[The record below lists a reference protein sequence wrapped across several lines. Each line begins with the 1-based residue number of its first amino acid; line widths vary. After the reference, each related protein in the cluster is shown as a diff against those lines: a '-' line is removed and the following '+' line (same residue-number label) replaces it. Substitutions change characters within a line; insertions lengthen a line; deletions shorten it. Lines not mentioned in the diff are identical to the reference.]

1 MRQYAVILIAVVVL
15 IAGYVAR
22 RQLAVPAADAEVVR
36 AAEAAALAAA
46 EGLQATLAAG
56 ERQPGALAPTI
67 AEVQRTCQRLEPM
80 RSTTACPAL
89 RRQAEAL
96 ERAARNASIG
106 DATVQDITASVA
118 GLRAEVQPR

>member
-1 MRQYAVILIAVVVL
+1 MRQYGVILIAVVVL

-22 RQLAVPAADAEVVR
+22 RQLAVPTATTEAVA
-36 AAEAAALAAA
+36 AAEAAVLAAA

-56 ERQPGALAPTI
+56 EREPGALAPKI
-67 AEVQRTCQRLEPM
+67 AELRRACQSLEPM

-89 RRQAEAL
+89 RQQAEAL

-106 DATVQDITASVA
+106 DATVQDIAASVA
-118 GLRAEVQPR
+118 GLRAEMQPR